1 MGALAA
7 AGKGLQSGD
16 GGCGSLSD
24 ATDLTAARPE
34 MIQPAYARI
43 GTTLPAIGVDVSR
56 SASAVPAVTTTAG
69 MKTNTKETTVNA
81 PTTESSVETTRMEVV
96 MMEKT

>member
-1 MGALAA
+1 MVGAYNSRFWSAHRRREGRA
-7 AGKGLQSGD
+7 PG
-16 GGCGSLSD
+16 
-24 ATDLTAARPE
+24 RP
-34 MIQPAYARI
+34 YARI
-43 GTTLPAIGVDVSR
+43 GTTLRAIGADVSR

>member
-1 MGALAA
+1 
-7 AGKGLQSGD
+7 
-16 GGCGSLSD
+16 
-24 ATDLTAARPE
+24 
-34 MIQPAYARI
+34 
-43 GTTLPAIGVDVSR
+43 LPAIGADVSR

>member
-1 MGALAA
+1 V
-7 AGKGLQSGD
+7 QSGD

-69 MKTNTKETTVNA
+69 MKTNTKETTVNP

-96 MMEKT
+96 IMEKT